1 MSADLY
7 QEKILA
13 LAHDDARAGRL
24 DSPDATATVDN
35 PLCGDRVTIDVSLKD
50 GRIHEIAHHV
60 RGCVLCQASAAALA
74 AKAVGETGES
84 LAHAAES
91 LRAMLTGGAAP
102 SGPWAGFDAFT
113 PVAEHKSRHS
123 CVLLPFDAVAEALSG
138 KG

>member
-13 LAHDDARAGRL
+13 LAHDGARVGRL
-24 DSPDATATVDN
+24 ASPDATATVDN
-35 PLCGDRVTIDVSLKD
+35 PLCGDRVTIDLSLND

-74 AKAVGETGES
+74 AKAVGKTAES
-84 LAHAAES
+84 LAQAAEA

-102 SGPWAGFDAFT
+102 SGAWAGFGAFT

-123 CVLLPFDAVAEALSG
+123 CVLLPFDAIAEALAEMN
-138 KG
+138 

>member
-13 LAHDDARAGRL
+13 LAHDGARAGRL
-24 DSPDATATVDN
+24 VSPDATATVDN
-35 PLCGDRVTIDVSLKD
+35 PLCGDRVTIDLGLKD

-74 AKAVGETGES
+74 AKAVGETPES
-84 LAHAAES
+84 LARAADA

-102 SGPWAGFDAFT
+102 PGAWAGFDAFT

-123 CVLLPFDAVAEALSG
+123 CVLLPFDAIAEALSG
-138 KG
+138 TD